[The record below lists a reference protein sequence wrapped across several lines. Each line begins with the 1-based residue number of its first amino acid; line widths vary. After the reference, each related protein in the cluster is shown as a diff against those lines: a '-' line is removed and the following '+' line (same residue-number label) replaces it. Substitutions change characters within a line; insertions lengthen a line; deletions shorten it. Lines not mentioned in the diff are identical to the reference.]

1 MPEEAQPKPTEE
13 ELPPELEL
21 RLPYPTAA
29 IMRILKANM
38 DSEKMV
44 KKEVKIALN
53 KWLGEVT
60 AQVAREVNKF
70 PYVMLHMH
78 ELQKAIEPYENL
90 EKFQEEKA
98 LILSHLEAI
107 RKDVERLEKDL
118 GKIEVSAMQL

>member
-1 MPEEAQPKPTEE
+1 MPEEAQPKPAEE

-21 RLPYPTAA
+21 KLPYPTAA

-60 AQVAREVNKF
+60 AQVAREMNKF

-98 LILSHLEAI
+98 RILSHLEAI

>member
-1 MPEEAQPKPTEE
+1 MPEQPKPVEE
-13 ELPPELEL
+13 DVSPELEL

-38 DSEKMV
+38 DSDKMV

-53 KWLGEVT
+53 KWLGAMT
-60 AQVAREVNKF
+60 ADVAKQMNKF

-78 ELQKAIEPYENL
+78 ELEKAIEPFENL
-90 EKFQEEKA
+90 EKFQQEKDR
-98 LILSHLEAI
+98 ILAHLEAI

-118 GKIEVSAMQL
+118 GKIEVSALQL